1 MLDTTNASN
10 MHHER
15 LHAFRTH
22 AGHAHGTMPRVAALF
37 LLVTAL
43 LGICAQTASAQ
54 DEYIG
59 TITLVPYNFAMRG
72 YADCNG
78 QILSISQNTALFSI
92 LGTTY
97 GGNGQTTFAL
107 PNLNGRTPIGV
118 GQGPGLTPRVL
129 GESGGSPTVTLMA
142 VQMPV
147 HTHAVQAGSGAG
159 TESSPA
165 GTVLAANAAGV
176 PAYQTGSNG
185 AKLLPASVAATGGG
199 QPHNNMQPYLGL
211 KWVIC
216 ISGLFPPRN

>member
-1 MLDTTNASN
+1 MHDRQNAPLT
-10 MHHER
+10 R
-15 LHAFRTH
+15 LEPSYRVGVH
-22 AGHAHGTMPRVAALF
+22 AGHPRSRMPRVAALL
-37 LLVTAL
+37 LLVVAAL
-43 LGICAQTASAQ
+43 GTCAQTASAQ

-118 GQGPGLTPRVL
+118 GQGPGLTARVL
-129 GESGGSPTVTLMA
+129 GESGGSPTVTLTA
-142 VQMPV
+142 AQMPA

-159 TESSPA
+159 TESSPE
-165 GTVLAANAAGV
+165 GTVYAANAAGV

-185 AKLLPASVAATGGG
+185 ARLLPTGVAATGGG
-199 QPHNNMQPYLGL
+199 QPHNNWQPYLGL

-216 ISGLFPPRN
+216 ITGVFPPRN